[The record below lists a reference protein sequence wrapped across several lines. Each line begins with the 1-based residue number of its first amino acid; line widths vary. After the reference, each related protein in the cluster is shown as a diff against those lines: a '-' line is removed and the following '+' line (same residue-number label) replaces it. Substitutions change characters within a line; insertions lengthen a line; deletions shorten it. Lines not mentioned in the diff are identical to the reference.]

1 MFFVLWVLLLIY
13 ADGGHGHSV
22 KLGGFQGVKSSNKGV
37 TVLKGES

>member
-13 ADGGHGHSV
+13 ADGGDGHSV
-22 KLGGFQGVKSSNKGV
+22 NLGGFQAVKSSNKGV